1 MSIVSTVTRRAAFAA
16 LALGLLVAGACSA
29 AQPAIPIG
37 SLPVREIGI
46 ATAKGVVK
54 FKTEVASDPAE
65 QQQGLMYRKSMAP
78 DRGMIFIFPEPRPAG
93 FWMHNTLIPLDL
105 MFVDASGRI
114 ESIAANAKPLDDSLI
129 PSRGDVKA
137 VIEING
143 GLAQARGI
151 KVGDKVRDP
160 SLFPSN

>member
-1 MSIVSTVTRRAAFAA
+1 MSIVAQITRRTAFAA
-16 LALGLLVAGACSA
+16 VALGLLVAGACSA
-29 AQPAIPIG
+29 QVLVPVG
-37 SLPVREIGI
+37 SLPVREIGV

-54 FKTEVASDPAE
+54 FKTEVAESPAA
-65 QQQGLMYRKSMAP
+65 QQQGLMYRKQMAA
-78 DRGMIFIFPEPRPAG
+78 DRGMIFIFPEPKVAG

-105 MFVDASGRI
+105 LFVDSAGRI
-114 ESIAANAKPLDDSLI
+114 ESIAADARPLDDSLL
-129 PSRGDVKA
+129 PSRGEVKA

-143 GLAQARGI
+143 GLAAARGI